1 MSLPR
6 DDVTVGDQANWR
18 HVLDTLAHAVAV
30 VDDRRIVRFVNEHLV
45 SLTGVERRHLVGR
58 AVTHLFRTRGDD
70 VSAFDEALEQA
81 TRSEPVAVRAL
92 LRRVRGAP
100 CAVRVMATH
109 ATFRHPAWTLL
120 EIVDDHD
127 WHDAQRHLAEQLQRF
142 RLAFE
147 NNMAPMGIADR
158 DDHLIEVNAAF
169 SELVGF
175 GVDELL
181 GADTRLFTHP
191 EDVGVSEDARARLL
205 REPLERLRYVKRL
218 RRKDGRILSVEVSR
232 SAVRDHQGEL
242 RYFVFSGRDVSDS
255 TSREGFLEVLAAVN
269 ARALR
274 AGDDRELLQGACE
287 VLTDLGGY
295 ALAWVA
301 LGSVVDDGAVDIVA
315 AAGTTRYLYPHLV
328 SASEKS
334 RRGLGPVGVA
344 IRGGGTQVNND
355 LSTAA
360 NFSMWRERAQ
370 EFGLASSLSI
380 PFDLGARTAVMSL
393 YSANI
398 MAFDATSVHDL
409 EDLVR
414 ELALALSRL
423 RSITSTHDALVSVT
437 DANEALRVAEFAL
450 SQSEQRFRLAFEG
463 NMAPMIFNDLEDRAI
478 AVNDAFCQMVG
489 YDRDEIIGRDSTIF
503 THPDDIGIT
512 EETHQRLLRGEV
524 TQARYEKRYL
534 RKDGG
539 VVISEVSRS
548 LARDDHGNILYFVA
562 SERDVTEER
571 ALTAQ
576 LSNRALRDPL
586 TGLANRTLF
595 EDRLSHAHAHSVR
608 RGGWGAVLLLDL
620 DDFKGVN
627 DTHGHA
633 VGDELLV
640 SIARRFQRLTRA
652 SDTLCRFGGD
662 EFLYL
667 AEGLHSPEE
676 ATIIARRLLGAL
688 VERFEV
694 HGHEIEQRAS
704 VGVVIWDGEHNAHD
718 LIQNADVAMYWAKRQ
733 GKGGYAVFTTEM
745 RDNASR
751 DFELLQELRHA
762 LDVGDLTMH
771 YQPIVRLDNVQ
782 VVGFE
787 SLMRWRHPTRGWI
800 APDVF
805 IPLAEK
811 SDLILQL
818 GDFALN
824 EAVTAASEWCDEGDE
839 RDAPFVSVNL
849 SARQFQDPRLAS
861 RIEHALARSGL
872 SPRRLVLE
880 ITESVTLLDVV
891 ETSQVIER
899 LTRTGIDF
907 ALDDFGTGYSSLSYL
922 ADLQPRIIKIDKS
935 FVNPPT
941 RNPRNETLLEAIIS
955 LGHQLDGT
963 MLGEGVE
970 TSEQLERLRELRC
983 QLGQGFLFSPPVP
996 RQDVVSLL
1004 EQAPWRRLLSH
1015 STSR

>member
-1 MSLPR
+1 MTAR
-6 DDVTVGDQANWR
+6 DDASTAVEQHHWR
-18 HVLDTLAHAVAV
+18 RVLETLGHAVAV
-30 VDDRRIVRFVNEHLV
+30 VDDRRVIRYANEHLATL
-45 SLTGVERRHLVGR
+45 SGNDQRHLVGR
-58 AVTHLFRTRGDD
+58 AVTHLFRTRADD
-70 VSAFDEALEQA
+70 VSPFDEALDQA
-81 TRSEPVAVRAL
+81 ARAEPVAVRAL
-92 LRRVRGAP
+92 LARARSEPR
-100 CAVRVMATH
+100 AVSVVATR
-109 ATFRHPAWTLL
+109 ATFRDPAWTLL
-120 EIVDDHD
+120 EIVDVND
-127 WHDAQRHLAEQLQRF
+127 WHVEQRHLVEQLQRF

-147 NNMAPMGIADR
+147 NNVAPMGIADR
-158 DDHLIEVNAAF
+158 DDRLIEVNAAF
-169 SELVGF
+169 TELVGF
-175 GVDELL
+175 SVDELL
-181 GADTRLFTHP
+181 GSDTRLFTHHD
-191 EDVGVSEDARARLL
+191 DVGISEDARARLL
-205 REPLERLRYVKRL
+205 REPLARLRYVKRL
-218 RRKDGRILSVEVSR
+218 RRKDGRVLSVEVSR
-232 SAVRDHQGEL
+232 SAVRDHGGEL
-242 RYFVFSGRDVSDS
+242 RYFVFSGRDVTDRA
-255 TSREGFLEVLAAVN
+255 SREGFLELLAAVN
-269 ARALR
+269 ALALR
-274 AGDDRELLQGACE
+274 ADDDRGLLQGVCAI
-287 VLTDLGGY
+287 LTGLGGY

-301 LGSVVDDGAVDIVA
+301 LGSALDEGAVDIAA

-328 SASEKS
+328 SASDKS

-355 LSTAA
+355 LSTTA
-360 NFSMWRERAQ
+360 NFAMWRERAQ
-370 EFGLASSLSI
+370 EFGLASLVSI
-380 PFDLGARTAVMSL
+380 PFDLGARTAVLSV

-398 MAFDATSVHDL
+398 MAFDASTVDDL
-409 EDLVR
+409 EDLVG

-450 SQSEQRFRLAFEG
+450 RQSEQRFRLAFEG
-463 NMAPMIFNDLEDRAI
+463 NMAPMIFNDLQDRAI

-489 YDRDEIIGRDSTIF
+489 FDREEIIGRDSTIF
-503 THPDDIGIT
+503 THPDDVGIT
-512 EETHQRLLRGEV
+512 EETHRRLLHGEIS
-524 TQARYEKRYL
+524 QARYEKRYL

-548 LARDDHGNILYFVA
+548 VARDDHGNIMYFVA

-576 LSNRALRDPL
+576 LANRALHDPL

-595 EDRLSHAHAHSVR
+595 EDRLNHAHAHSAR
-608 RGGWGAVLLLDL
+608 SGGWGAVLLLDL

-640 SIARRFQRLTRA
+640 AIARRFQILTRA

-676 ATIIARRLLGAL
+676 ATIVARRLLGAL

-704 VGVVIWDGEHNAHD
+704 VGVVIWDGDHDAHD
-718 LIQNADVAMYWAKRQ
+718 FIQNADVAMYWAKHQ
-733 GKGGYAVFTTEM
+733 GKGGYAVFTAEM
-745 RDNASR
+745 RDHASR
-751 DFELLQELRHA
+751 DFELIQELRHA

-771 YQPIVRLDNVQ
+771 YQPIVRLDTLK

-787 SLMRWRHPTRGWI
+787 SLMRWRHPSRGWI

-818 GDFALN
+818 GDFAL
-824 EAVTAASEWCDEGDE
+824 EQAVTAAGEW
-839 RDAPFVSVNL
+839 RDQEDDLNSPFVSVNL

-861 RIEHALARSGL
+861 RIEHALVGSGL

-880 ITESVTLLDVV
+880 ITESVTLLDVS
-891 ETSQVIER
+891 ETSQVIDR

-941 RNPRNETLLEAIIS
+941 RNERNATLLEAIIS

-970 TSEQLERLRELRC
+970 TLDQLRRLRELRC
-983 QLGQGFLFSPPVP
+983 QLGQGYLFSPPVP
-996 RQDVVSLL
+996 RHDVASLL
-1004 EQAPWRRLLSH
+1004 EEAPWLRLLSQ
-1015 STSR
+1015 STSL